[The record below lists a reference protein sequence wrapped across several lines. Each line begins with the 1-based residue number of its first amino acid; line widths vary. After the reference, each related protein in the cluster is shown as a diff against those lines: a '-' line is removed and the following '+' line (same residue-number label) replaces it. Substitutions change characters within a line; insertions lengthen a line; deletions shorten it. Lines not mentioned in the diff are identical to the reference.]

1 MHVLIPTKTTVI
13 NLMSISYNTVVGNS
27 HQCTTE
33 FCEFYILGL
42 KRFYG
47 RLNLAKNVYDRSL
60 CFINFQ
66 ICTYVCMNALFFP
79 MGFPI
84 PDYIFFKH
92 TRKITIPRKIKNK
105 QFYSYAPPLS
115 WFVLSIPFVSSKLL
129 RDGPILLSLLF

>member
-60 CFINFQ
+60 FHQFSNMY
-66 ICTYVCMNALFFP
+66 ICMYEC
-79 MGFPI
+79 FPI

-92 TRKITIPRKIKNK
+92 TRKTTIPRKIKNK
-105 QFYSYAPPLS
+105 
-115 WFVLSIPFVSSKLL
+115 
-129 RDGPILLSLLF
+129 